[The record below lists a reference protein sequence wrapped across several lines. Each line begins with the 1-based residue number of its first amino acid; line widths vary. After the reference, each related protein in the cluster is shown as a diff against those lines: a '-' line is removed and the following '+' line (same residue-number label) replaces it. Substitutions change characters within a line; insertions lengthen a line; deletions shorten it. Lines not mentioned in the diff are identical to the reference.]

1 METHAQQVSQHIRA
15 LERRGNDLLLG
26 HAFAQRQ
33 LGLSTAT
40 TGHSSEPL
48 LQRTLLAVEQVALA
62 QRQKASSKL
71 ELLRAKVS
79 TNLHSLIETE
89 IESQL
94 DELDHLY
101 TEVLGIDDA
110 TVALIDL
117 LASKSV
123 SINRLEPLVKHLS
136 WLARDLVTLVNQSH
150 LRQDGN
156 ERAVKIDTPALALRY
171 LGLEKLK
178 WILPKSALRHWLPHS
193 SEPFPLLKRKLGEA
207 ALSRATCAFELAE
220 LEQQDTY
227 TAYVGALLMELG
239 RVALT
244 RIYLRI
250 FQQVWQHQVTLA
262 HGEGKKAL
270 HDALLILEPDPHYLR
285 NLFCERALEVTRRL
299 IEKMGLEH
307 LNLNAVF
314 DDIALAE
321 PHQLSGVAKTLVQAD
336 GYCQTHWL
344 QQHQLLAADERQ
356 LWFSYL
362 DLKNPQLKC
371 LSTINFGGVAQ
382 QIDAK

>member
-1 METHAQQVSQHIRA
+1 METHAQQVSQQISA

-26 HAFAQRQ
+26 HGFAQQQ
-33 LGLSTAT
+33 LGLSTAMN
-40 TGHSSEPL
+40 GQPGEPL

-62 QRQKASSKL
+62 QRQKTSSKL
-71 ELLRAKVS
+71 EVLRAKVN
-79 TNLHSLIETE
+79 TNLHALIEEE
-89 IESQL
+89 IEAQL

-101 TEVLGIDDA
+101 TQVLGIEDA
-110 TVALIDL
+110 AVALIDL
-117 LASKSV
+117 LASKGA

-136 WLARDLVTLVNQSH
+136 WLARELVTLVNQSH
-150 LRQDGN
+150 LRQDAN

-178 WILPKSALRHWLPHS
+178 WTLPKFALRHWLPHS
-193 SEPFPLLKRKLGEA
+193 SEPFPLLKRKLGDA

-220 LEQQDTY
+220 LEQQNSY
-227 TAYVGALLMELG
+227 AAYVGALLMELG
-239 RVALT
+239 KVALT
-244 RIYLRI
+244 RLYLRI
-250 FQQVWQHQVTLA
+250 FQQIWQHQVSLA

-270 HDALLILEPDPHYLR
+270 HDALLAIEPDPLYLR
-285 NLFCERALEVTRRL
+285 NLFSERALEVTRRL

-314 DDIALAE
+314 DDLALVE
-321 PHQLSGVAKTLVQAD
+321 PHQLSGVAKILVQAD
-336 GYCQTHWL
+336 GYCQAHWL

-362 DLKNPQLKC
+362 GLKHSQLTH
-371 LSTINFGGVAQ
+371 LATINFSGLTQ